1 MMRATLAFAGLSG
14 VVAIALGAWMAHG
27 ATAVVDPHSLEWV
40 RTGVQYQAW
49 HTVAL
54 VGVAVLMAV
63 RPGRFLGA
71 AAAAF
76 AVGVLLFS
84 GSLYG
89 LALTGARTFAY
100 ITPVGG
106 VALIAGWLLLAIY
119 GLSLDRRG

>member
-1 MMRATLAFAGLSG
+1 MMRVTLAFAGLSG
-14 VVAIALGAWMAHG
+14 VVAIALGAWTAHG
-27 ATAVVDPHSLEWV
+27 AEAVVDPQSLAWI

-54 VGVAVLMAV
+54 IGVAVLMAV

-76 AVGVLLFS
+76 ALGILLFS

-89 LALTGARTFAY
+89 LALTGARPFAY
-100 ITPVGG
+100 VTPIGG
-106 VALIAGWLLLAIY
+106 AAMIAGWLLLAIY
-119 GLSLDRRG
+119 GLALGRHD

>member
-1 MMRATLAFAGLSG
+1 MRVTLAFAGLSG
-14 VVAIALGAWMAHG
+14 VVAIALGAWTAHG
-27 ATAVVDPHSLEWV
+27 AEAVVDPQSLEWI

-54 VGVAVLMAV
+54 IGVGVLMAV
-63 RPGRFLGA
+63 RPGRFLRA

-76 AVGVLLFS
+76 ALGILLFS

-89 LALTGARTFAY
+89 LALTGARAFAY

-106 VALIAGWLLLAIY
+106 TAMIAGWLLLAIY
-119 GLSLDRRG
+119 GLALDRHG